1 MRRFEGQSVFVTGG
15 NKGIGYGIARRFAEE
30 GAKVAI
36 ASVDK
41 DTNDAAK
48 KLADETG
55 SVTHGVIL
63 DVRDAAAVREAYG
76 AAEEAIG
83 PLSISVQ
90 NACCHHHLQ
99 DRGAEAGTVGFQPRC
114 QHQGRVPVLP
124 GSDPPLPRKWHQGPP
139 G

>member
-48 KLADETG
+48 NWRTKPAP
-55 SVTHGVIL
+55 SPM
-63 DVRDAAAVREAYG
+63 A
-76 AAEEAIG
+76 
-83 PLSISVQ
+83 
-90 NACCHHHLQ
+90 
-99 DRGAEAGTVGFQPRC
+99 
-114 QHQGRVPVLP
+114 
-124 GSDPPLPRKWHQGPP
+124 
-139 G
+139 